1 MTTWRSG
8 LAQMEAERSAKC
20 ELLIGRC
27 CPAGYEVRFLRT
39 AVLLRACGLHGTGSS
54 SSKLFG
60 VATAGGRTGGY
71 DRRHVSCCERSGHSR
86 SLPSGIRAKPQ
97 LPGDGRRGVP
107 DRSGRAEDW
116 PSASLLPLM

>member
-8 LAQMEAERSAKC
+8 LAQMEAERNTQC

-27 CPAGYEVRFLRT
+27 RPAGYAVRFLRT
-39 AVLLRACGLHGTGSS
+39 AVLLRACGLHGTGNS

-71 DRRHVSCCERSGHSR
+71 GRWHVRFCQRSGHSR

-97 LPGDGRRGVP
+97 LPGTAVEESRI
-107 DRSGRAEDW
+107 DRVA
-116 PSASLLPLM
+116 PSTGLRQVLG